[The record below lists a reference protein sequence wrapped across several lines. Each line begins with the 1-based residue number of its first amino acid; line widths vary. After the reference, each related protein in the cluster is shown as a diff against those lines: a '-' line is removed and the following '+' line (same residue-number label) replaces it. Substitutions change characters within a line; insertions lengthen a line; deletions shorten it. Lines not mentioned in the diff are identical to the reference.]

1 MKIVTAPLAAL
12 LLATFAAPGCASK
25 RPDMRDHDG
34 LPVVDPEPEFEK
46 DRTTDKVSPD
56 LPVVATAEEHVG
68 ADKFVAALRASG
80 LADELAAKDQLYTLF
95 VPNDDAFDPA
105 LLGDTPAE
113 REKNLRYY
121 VLPGRLMSYELTNMA
136 KAPTASGQE
145 LDVLAAGDGSFFA
158 VNQARVLVP
167 NVEATN
173 GVVHVIDSMLLP
185 PDHPLADSL
194 RKKSHGGAIHIDQ
207 DILRLCGIDEPAVY
221 FDFDSSK
228 LPKGSQ
234 AILAELSECVISGP
248 LAGQA
253 LRLEGYTDPRGT
265 REYNKTLSAERARSV
280 QAVLEG
286 DGVPDSQLR
295 IVAHG
300 ETEAH
305 TSSPAFWDMDRRV
318 DVVLVEDASQAAP
331 ASTKGASKGK

>member
-1 MKIVTAPLAAL
+1 MKIVTASLAAL
-12 LLATFAAPGCASK
+12 LLAALVAPGCASK

-56 LPVVATAEEHVG
+56 LPVVATAEAHVG
-68 ADKFVAALRASG
+68 ADTFVAALRESG
-80 LADELAAKDQLYTLF
+80 LADELAAEGQLYTLF
-95 VPNDDAFDPA
+95 VPSDEAFDPSV
-105 LLGDTPAE
+105 LGDTPAE

-121 VLPGRLMSYELTNMA
+121 VVPGRLMSYELTNAA
-136 KAPTASGQE
+136 KTPTASGQE
-145 LDVLAAGDGSFFA
+145 LDVLAAADGSFFA

-185 PDHPLADSL
+185 PDHPLAESL
-194 RKKSHGGAIHIDQ
+194 RKKSRGGAIHIDQ

-221 FDFDSSK
+221 FDFDSAE
-228 LPKGSQ
+228 LPKGSD
-234 AILAELSECVISGP
+234 ATLAEVSACVTQGP

-253 LRLEGYTDPRGT
+253 LRLEGYADPRGT

-280 QAVLEG
+280 QAVLED
-286 DGVPDSQLR
+286 DGVPDAQLR
-295 IVAHG
+295 VVAHG
-300 ETEAH
+300 ESEAH
-305 TSSPAFWDMDRRV
+305 SASPAFWDLDRRV
-318 DVVLVEDASQAAP
+318 DVVLVEDANQAAP
-331 ASTKGASKGK
+331 AASKSKGK